1 MDANSRISPLII
13 YIDIITYDNLLL
25 GEWGVRFSLMYRGNK
40 ISVVIPAYNEE
51 VLIQDT
57 LRGVPEYVDRIYV
70 VNDGSS
76 DGTEERIREI
86 ASKNGRYVLINH
98 EINKGVGA
106 AIVSGYTRSMM
117 DKMDITAVMAGDNQ
131 MDPLELP
138 KLLDPIVDGE
148 ADYAKGN
155 RLRSRDTAKG
165 MSHWRYFGNNLLTYM
180 TRIAAG
186 NARINDPQ
194 NGYTAISNH
203 VFKTMRPESIF
214 TWYGYCNDML
224 VKLSAFGFTIR
235 DVDIPARYGREKSG
249 ISYPKYIYR
258 ISRLLFNELVWRLN
272 HQQLR
277 DSPRKANSV
286 MAIGSIL
293 SLGGLLVAALAIRTP
308 LNGIAMTESRIG
320 MLLIMAMVG
329 ATILYMGHA
338 VKSGGNFENIGD
350 KKA

>member
-1 MDANSRISPLII
+1 MDANSRICPLII
-13 YIDIITYDNLLL
+13 YIDIITHDNLLR
-25 GEWGVRFSLMYRGNK
+25 GERGVGLNQMYRSNR
-40 ISVVIPAYNEE
+40 IAVVIPAHNEE

-57 LRGVPEYVDRIYV
+57 LRGVPEYVDRVYV

-76 DGTEERIREI
+76 DETEERIREI
-86 ASKNGRYVLINH
+86 ASKDGRYVLINH
-98 EINKGVGA
+98 EVNKGVGA
-106 AIVSGYTRSMM
+106 AIVSGYTHSIV
-117 DKMDITAVMAGDNQ
+117 DKIDITAVMAGDNQ

-148 ADYAKGN
+148 ADYTKGN
-155 RLRSRDTAKG
+155 RLRSRATAKG

-224 VKLSAFGFTIR
+224 VKLSAYGFVIK
-235 DVDIPARYGREKSG
+235 DVDIPARYGQEKSG

-272 HQQLR
+272 HQNLYDPSKR
-277 DSPRKANSV
+277 ADRV
-286 MAIGSIL
+286 MV
-293 SLGGLLVAALAIRTP
+293 LGGLLSVSGMAAVVISVVKP
-308 LNGIAMTESRIG
+308 WGVIAMTESRIG
-320 MLLIMAMVG
+320 TMLIMALVG
-329 ATILYMGHA
+329 TGVLYIGHV
-338 VKSGGNFENIGD
+338 VKSGGNLEVKD
-350 KKA
+350 RQA